1 MHNAKPDNQNWD
13 GYFLVAVSLALYGRP
28 NYLRLAPIIFTT
40 LSLRPKTKNPRT
52 MNAAA
57 IAKM

>member
-1 MHNAKPDNQNWD
+1 MQNAKPDSQNWD
-13 GYFLVAVSLALYGRP
+13 PHVLAAALLGLYGRP